1 MKNTILTLLALA
13 CMFNLKSQGTEGFEN
28 VTLDSGKVLNGMNGE
43 TSYSF
48 QAGLIKMPVFYDTS
62 WGGFWSSGWAISRK
76 YDSSTIK
83 SNAAKHLYCAKT
95 FKGIQNSST
104 FAVGQNGSYFTIKG
118 DGGFRVSH
126 FYLTN
131 STYAYNSMKLGDL
144 FGKQFGGK
152 TGTDPDYFFV
162 RIKYY
167 WMGNQKDSQDIYLAD
182 FRSSDPSKDYILK
195 DWVRAEIPTFMADSF
210 TFNLFSSDT
219 GVNGMNTPGFFVIDD
234 INYDRTENVAK
245 LGNIDFK
252 IFPNPASDRVFV
264 NVSETVNAISI
275 FDLNAK
281 CVYQKTA
288 KSKDFV
294 IDLGPFNNGIYQLQI
309 QTQQGIISK
318 PLIINR

>member
-76 YDSSTIK
+76 YDSATIK
-83 SNAAKHLYCAKT
+83 SNASKHLYCAKT
-95 FKGIQNSST
+95 FNGIQNSST

-144 FGKQFGGK
+144 FGKKFGGK

-294 IDLGPFNNGIYQLQI
+294 IDLGTFNNGMYQLQI